1 MIRFGRD
8 PLKRTLLCAALTAAL
23 LISLIALS
31 ACSCANSVFGSVS
44 PSPEPDEEPPAVA
57 EQTESQTPETAS
69 PTPSAEPTESVEPTE
84 SPEPTK
90 PLGPSVPWCD
100 PADDEFF
107 SDAAFMGNSL
117 MNGFELYTGLTTPDY
132 YTATSMSVIGAQS
145 TLCVTLDNGT
155 VGTMVD
161 ALCQKPYAKIY
172 IFLGINEIGLAVED
186 FIASYATM
194 LDTVIAAQPEC
205 DIYIMSLT
213 PVSQAKDA
221 SGQVFNM
228 TRIYAYNT
236 ALYELA
242 AQKGV
247 YYLDLVTPL
256 AGADGF
262 LPADKTFDGV
272 HFTAD
277 LYQVWLEYVRTH
289 HV

>member
-1 MIRFGRD
+1 MIRFGRI
-8 PLKRTLLCAALTAAL
+8 PSKKTLLGVTLAAVLI
-23 LISLIALS
+23 ISLIALP
-31 ACSCANSVFGSVS
+31 ACSCGAIH
-44 PSPEPDEEPPAVA
+44 PAD
-57 EQTESQTPETAS
+57 ETAS
-69 PTPSAEPTESVEPTE
+69 PGQDEQPPTVALQSDPPSTETVSLPESSEPTENPEPVE

-132 YTATSMSVIGAQS
+132 YTATSMTVIGAQS
-145 TLCVTLDNGT
+145 TVCVTLDNGT
-155 VGTMVD
+155 AGTMVD
-161 ALCQKPYAKIY
+161 GLCQKPYGKIY
-172 IFLGINEIGLAVED
+172 ILLGINEIGLNVDD
-186 FIASYATM
+186 FIASYSTM
-194 LDTVIAAQPEC
+194 LDTIIAAQSDC
-205 DIYIMSLT
+205 DIYVMSLT
-213 PVSQAKDA
+213 PVSRAKDS
-221 SGQVFNM
+221 SGEVFNM
-228 TRIYAYNT
+228 TRIYSYNT
-236 ALYELA
+236 ALFELA
-242 AQKGV
+242 AEKGV

-256 AGADGF
+256 VGQDGF